1 VGVFPAINEEEPGQ
15 AHKRWMREYRNPT
28 GLVTYPGLFYVR
40 RVMPTSSATLQHI
53 LNNWTLYTKPEQ
65 SRRAL
70 SRILGD
76 GLLTAEGEMHRRQR
90 KVLTPAFATGYVRDI
105 VPVFV
110 DKSTDLV
117 STLLQDLKNQGPEG
131 TEMFRYLSRTTLDI
145 IGSAGTHSSSLC

>member
-1 VGVFPAINEEEPGQ
+1 
-15 AHKRWMREYRNPT
+15 MREYRNPT

-40 RVMPTSSATLQHI
+40 RVMPISGAAVQHI

-90 KVLTPAFATGYVRDI
+90 KVLTPAFATGYIRDI
-105 VPVFV
+105 VPVFI

-131 TEMFRYLSRTTLDI
+131 IEMFRYLSRTTLDI